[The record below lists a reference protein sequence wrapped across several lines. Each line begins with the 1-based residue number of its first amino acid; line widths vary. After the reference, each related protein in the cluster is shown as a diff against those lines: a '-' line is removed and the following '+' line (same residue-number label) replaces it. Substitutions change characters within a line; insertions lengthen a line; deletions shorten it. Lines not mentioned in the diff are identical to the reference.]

1 MSGPVEPLTR
11 GIRQNF
17 FVIHPEASSSDNACA
32 AGSIVA
38 FAMLSETGHY
48 HGSFRLARVLRERG
62 HEVWYIGIADFAD
75 LVREQGFRFIPV
87 AGDLLPKGY
96 LDRWA
101 GRQAKPARLFPSRQ
115 SAEDRLIF
123 RRFVELIDNGG
134 LDDAL
139 LNPRPDVLVCDTLT
153 WYFALRAWK
162 LRIPTVQLNITLS
175 FHPGPHV
182 PPVVF
187 TMQPENTRRSRAAT
201 LLAWKYLAVK
211 FFFTKRLASMLFG
224 AYRYPHRMHHL
235 SAEFRRIARH
245 AGYPLEKGI
254 TYHMSETGPMLALE
268 EIVIS
273 PKAFNFPDA
282 PNTPGRTHLGSFI
295 DLNRSEQPLP
305 EAALD
310 SDKPLIVCS
319 LGTNAFYYPHAPR
332 FFECVYQAS
341 RLEPAWQ
348 FVLHLADP
356 AMFDRLGEPPENLL
370 VQPSIPQLTL
380 LRRAAVMVGHGGIN
394 SIIECVHFGVPMV
407 ILPGLRDQPGA
418 AARASYHDLAL
429 VESMAKITSH
439 KLVSRIRQAMH
450 DRRIG
455 DGIARMRRRMQEE
468 DGMTEAIARIEAR
481 ARPASRWV
489 PGMEPGNRESN

>member
-1 MSGPVEPLTR
+1 MT
-11 GIRQNF
+11 
-17 FVIHPEASSSDNACA
+17 HPEASSGDERAT
-32 AGSIVA
+32 IA

-48 HGSFRLARVLRERG
+48 HGSFRLARALRERG

-75 LVREQGFRFIPV
+75 LVNEQGFRFLPV

-101 GRQAKPARLFPSRQ
+101 GRQAKPGRLVPSRQ
-115 SAEDRLIF
+115 SAEDRRIF
-123 RRFVELIDNGG
+123 RRFIELIDNGG
-134 LDDAL
+134 LDDSL
-139 LNPRPDVLVCDTLT
+139 LSLQPDVLVCDTLT

-162 LRIPTVQLNITLS
+162 LRIPAIQLNITLS
-175 FHPGPHV
+175 FHPGSHV

-187 TMQPENTRRSRAAT
+187 TMQPANTRLSRAAT

-211 FFFTKRLASMLFG
+211 FFFTKRLASVLFG

-235 SAEFRRIARH
+235 NAEFRRIARH
-245 AGYPLEKGI
+245 AGYPLKKGV

-273 PKAFNFPDA
+273 PKAFNFSDA
-282 PNTPGRTHLGSFI
+282 PNTPGRTQLGSFI
-295 DLNRSEQPLP
+295 DLHRSEQPLP
-305 EAALD
+305 EGALD
-310 SDKPLIVCS
+310 SGKPLIVCS

-348 FVLHLADP
+348 FVLHLADS
-356 AMFDRLGEPPENLL
+356 AVFDRLGESPENLL
-370 VQPSIPQLTL
+370 VQPSIPQLAL

-394 SIIECVHFGVPMV
+394 SIIECVHFGVPMI

-429 VESMAKITSH
+429 VESMARITPH
-439 KLVSRIRQAMH
+439 QLVSRIRQAMH

-455 DGIARMRRRMQEE
+455 DGIARMRRMMAQEE
-468 DGMTEAIARIEAR
+468 GMTEAIARIERTAR
-481 ARPASRWV
+481 ASSQSA
-489 PGMEPGNRESN
+489 PGMDPGSQGSD

>member
-1 MSGPVEPLTR
+1 M
-11 GIRQNF
+11 
-17 FVIHPEASSSDNACA
+17 IHPEASSRDNACTA
-32 AGSIVA
+32 RLTIA

-48 HGSFRLARVLRERG
+48 HGSFRLARALRERG
-62 HEVWYIGIADFAD
+62 HEVWYMGIADFAD
-75 LVREQGFRFIPV
+75 LVTEQGFRFVPI

-96 LDRWA
+96 LDRWTA
-101 GRQAKPARLFPSRQ
+101 AQSRRSRLLLSRQ
-115 SAEDRLIF
+115 SAADRLIF

-134 LDDAL
+134 LDETL
-139 LNPRPDVLVCDTLT
+139 VTLKPDLLVCDTLT

-162 LRIPTVQLNITLS
+162 LHIPSIQLNITLS
-175 FHPGPHV
+175 FHPGPHI

-187 TMQPENTRRSRAAT
+187 TMQPANTRLSRAAT
-201 LLAWKYLAVK
+201 LLAWKYLAIK

-235 SAEFRRIARH
+235 NAEFRQIARH
-245 AGYPLEKGI
+245 AGYPLKKGV

-295 DLNRSEQPLP
+295 DLHRSEQPLP
-305 EAALD
+305 EGALD
-310 SDKPLIVCS
+310 DGKPLIVCS

-332 FFECVYQAS
+332 FFECVCQAS

-356 AMFDRLGEPPENLL
+356 AWIDRLGEPPENLL
-370 VQPSIPQLTL
+370 VRSHIPQLAL

-418 AARASYHDLAL
+418 AARAAYHDLAL
-429 VESMAKITSH
+429 VESMAKITPP
-439 KLVSRIRQAMH
+439 KLVSRVRQAMH
-450 DRRIG
+450 DRRIR
-455 DGIARMRRRMQEE
+455 DGIARMRRMMEQEE
-468 DGMTEAIARIEAR
+468 GMTEAIARIERRAR
-481 ARPASRWV
+481 ASSQCAPRMD
-489 PGMEPGNRESN
+489 PGSQRTN